1 MPIQS
6 GIYLHRALRVA
17 EGSGD
22 MVIRGYISKIEL
34 LKRKK
39 TDDFLILD
47 RGEIAE
53 RLKNLSFVPET

>member
-1 MPIQS
+1 M
-6 GIYLHRALRVA
+6 A

-53 RLKNLSFVPET
+53 RLQEESTICS

>member
-1 MPIQS
+1 MPNQS

-22 MVIRGYISKIEL
+22 MVIRGYIFKIEL

-53 RLKNLSFVPET
+53 RLQEESTICS